1 MIVLGISASLRN
13 KRFSY
18 KNELVEDLKKIK
30 NLEELNVFVKNQIK
44 ITFNDIEKLNNKKLS
59 FEEKYKQLKKHKG
72 NRGLSNSETALVY
85 ALWNSLQ
92 ENKVEIDYLSLSNI
106 FENESKEKLDY
117 FKKKFLNC
125 NAIILSG
132 PVYFGDRGSLTQR
145 MIEFLNSDKECMQHA
160 KKIIYAG
167 LAVGAK
173 RNGGQETTLIFQAL
187 DFLNLGCK
195 VIGNGHDTT
204 AQYGGTI
211 VAGDIGKAVD
221 DDYGIKTALSTGKN
235 LGEVLNN
242 LNLNESIIN
251 QQSSKPHK
259 CSIFILQDN
268 KEEECTKIIT
278 SLLKNYKKKDIIFKV
293 FKVFKEEVH
302 KCIACDVCP
311 VSYAESE
318 KYRCI
323 INNKNDFFKKN
334 HSKIIDC
341 DSFIFAAYSGT
352 NFVDIRTNYQQ
363 FIERTRYLRRD
374 NYLFGRKLVSSFI
387 VSETNS
393 NRNLHIRILTS
404 LIRHHNILFKPILV
418 FKNANAYINLENI
431 KKQFLDFCNTAL
443 KVENKIK
450 EAEYKPVGYEISLE
464 EHLNR
469 KKLTK

>member
-1 MIVLGISASLRN
+1 MLVLGVSASLRN

-30 NLEELNVFVKNQIK
+30 NLDELNKFVRNQIK
-44 ITFNDIEKLNNKKLS
+44 INFSDIEKLKERELT
-59 FEEKYKQLKKHKG
+59 FEEKYKELKKYKG

-85 ALWNSLQ
+85 GLWNSLQ
-92 ENKVEIDYLSLSNI
+92 EKNIKIDYLSLSNI
-106 FENESKEKLDY
+106 FENESNDKLTY
-117 FKKKFLNC
+117 FKNKFLKC
-125 NAIILSG
+125 NALLLSG

-145 MIEFLNSDKECMQHA
+145 MIEFINSDKECMQHA

-187 DFLNLGCK
+187 DFLNMGCK

-204 AQYGGTI
+204 AQYGGTM
-211 VAGDIGKAVD
+211 VAGDIGKAID

-235 LGEVLNN
+235 IGEVLNN
-242 LNLNESIIN
+242 IDLDRDISI
-251 QQSSKPHK
+251 KELKEPHK

-268 KEEECTKIIT
+268 KEEECSKVIK
-278 SLLKNYKKKDIIFKV
+278 SLLKNYKNKNIKFRV
-293 FKVFKEEVH
+293 FEVYKSQVH

-311 VSYAESE
+311 ISYDNSE
-318 KYRCI
+318 NYRCI
-323 INNKNDFFKKN
+323 INNKEDFFKKN
-334 HSKIIDC
+334 HKEIIDC

-352 NFVDIRTNYQQ
+352 NFINIKTNYQQ

-387 VSETNS
+387 LSEVNS

-418 FKNANAYINLENI
+418 FKNANTYINLENI
-431 KKQFLDFCNTAL
+431 KKQFIDFCNTAI
-443 KVENKIK
+443 KVNNKTTK
-450 EAEYKPVGYEISLE
+450 VEYKPVGYEISLE

-469 KKLTK
+469 KKNSK

>member
-1 MIVLGISASLRN
+1 MLVLGVSASLRN

-18 KNELVEDLKKIK
+18 KNELVEDLNKIK
-30 NLEELNVFVKNQIK
+30 NLDELNNFVRRQIK
-44 ITFNDIEKLNNKKLS
+44 ITFADIDKLNEKKLT
-59 FEEKYKQLKKHKG
+59 FEDKYKELKKHKG

-92 ENKVEIDYLSLSNI
+92 EKNISIDYLSLSNI
-106 FENESKEKLDY
+106 FEAENKNKLDY

-125 NAIILSG
+125 NALLVSG

-145 MIEFLNSDKECMQHA
+145 MIEFINSDEECMQHA
-160 KKIIYAG
+160 KKILYAG

-173 RNGGQETTLIFQAL
+173 RNGGQETTLIFQTL
-187 DFLNLGCK
+187 DFLNMGCK

-211 VAGDIGKAVD
+211 VAGDIGKAVK

-235 LGEVLNN
+235 IAEVLNN
-242 LNLNESIIN
+242 IDLNKDISGQELI
-251 QQSSKPHK
+251 KPHK
-259 CSIFILQDN
+259 CNIFILQDN
-268 KEEECTKIIT
+268 KQEECTKVIK
-278 SLLKNYKKKDIIFKV
+278 SLLKNYKNKNISFNV
-293 FKVFKEEVH
+293 FEVFKEEVH
-302 KCIACDVCP
+302 KCIACDICP
-311 VSYAESE
+311 ISYDSSE

-334 HSKIIDC
+334 HEKIIDC

-352 NFVDIRTNYQQ
+352 NFVNIKTNYQQ

-387 VSETNS
+387 LSEVNS

-404 LIRHHNILFKPILV
+404 LVRHHNILFKPILV
-418 FKNANAYINLENI
+418 FKNANTYINFENI
-431 KKQFLDFCNTAL
+431 KKQFIDFCDTAL
-443 KVENKIK
+443 KVNNKTK
-450 EAEYKPVGYEISLE
+450 EVEYKPVGYEISLE

-469 KKLTK
+469 KKLSK

>member
-1 MIVLGISASLRN
+1 MLVLGVSASLRN

-18 KNELVEDLKKIK
+18 KNELVEDLNKIK
-30 NLEELNVFVKNQIK
+30 NLDELNNFVRRQIK
-44 ITFNDIEKLNNKKLS
+44 ISFADIDKLNEKKLT
-59 FEEKYKQLKKHKG
+59 FEDKYKELKKHKG

-92 ENKVEIDYLSLSNI
+92 EKNISIDYLSLSNI
-106 FENESKEKLDY
+106 FEAENKNKLDY

-125 NAIILSG
+125 NALLVSG

-145 MIEFLNSDKECMQHA
+145 MIEFINSDEECMQHA
-160 KKIIYAG
+160 KKILYAG

-173 RNGGQETTLIFQAL
+173 RNGGQETTLIFQTL
-187 DFLNLGCK
+187 DFLNMGCK

-211 VAGDIGKAVD
+211 VAGDIGKAVK

-235 LGEVLNN
+235 IAEVLNN
-242 LNLNESIIN
+242 IDLNKDISGQELI
-251 QQSSKPHK
+251 KPHK
-259 CSIFILQDN
+259 CNIFILQDN
-268 KEEECTKIIT
+268 EQEECTKVIK
-278 SLLKNYKKKDIIFKV
+278 SLLKNYKNKNISFNV
-293 FKVFKEEVH
+293 FEVFKEEVH
-302 KCIACDVCP
+302 KCIACDICP
-311 VSYAESE
+311 ISYDSSE

-334 HSKIIDC
+334 HEKIIDC

-352 NFVDIRTNYQQ
+352 NFVNIKTNYQQ

-387 VSETNS
+387 LSEVNS

-404 LIRHHNILFKPILV
+404 LVRHHNILFKPILV
-418 FKNANAYINLENI
+418 FKNANTYINFENI
-431 KKQFLDFCNTAL
+431 KKQFIDFCDTAL
-443 KVENKIK
+443 KVNNKTK
-450 EAEYKPVGYEISLE
+450 EVEYKPVGYEISLE

-469 KKLTK
+469 KKLSK